1 MPSEEFTAAQ
11 PTPGTDFYTWTFPG
25 APVRIHLHLNVVE
38 RLNREVRRA
47 FESVPS
53 HSVEIGGFLLG
64 TADFFASPIIEIKDF
79 EPFLSEYRGDHK
91 FILSEPDRRKLEKLL
106 GADRPVRADGLTVVG
121 YYRSHI
127 GEGLGLRPEDLAV
140 AQTHFLDPA
149 SVFLLI
155 KPAIDGSVN
164 AGFFFWDN
172 GHIDADFTFL
182 EFPFDERQL
191 SGARVRPTRPL
202 PQETKAPAELPE
214 PEIPPFSDPLA
225 PGDPARDSHRRN
237 PLRGLWYTLFTLLM
251 IALGAIGYQA
261 YNRWSTAAPV
271 PVVSDAPQLALQ
283 VERRGNDL
291 RVSWNRT
298 APTILQARQAVL
310 SIRDGESQR
319 QELRLDLD
327 QLRNGSVLYTPS
339 NSNVQFGLEVTGPD
353 NAKTTETVLALTAA
367 KPSALPSAPI
377 PNARAPYGAVQQAPP
392 PSMRDRKVFSP
403 PDARKNFGE
412 PVRVVLVDPPAQLPA
427 SAAPEGAL
435 LPDVPARTAPAPPIT
450 PTPEPARN
458 RVPEPTALPYTPPQ
472 PLRQVQPV
480 LSANSRAMVVSMVEV
495 EVKVHIDESGRVV
508 SADPLPNAIPV
519 RSFLVSAA
527 RNAALAWR
535 FEPARRGDQQ
545 VSSEMVLKFQ
555 YRPTGH

>member
-1 MPSEEFTAAQ
+1 
-11 PTPGTDFYTWTFPG
+11 
-25 APVRIHLHLNVVE
+25 VVE

-79 EPFLSEYRGDHK
+79 EPFLSEYRADHR
-91 FILSEPDRRKLEKLL
+91 FILSEADRRKLEKLL
-106 GADRPVRADGLTVVG
+106 GSERPARPDGLTIVG

-127 GEGLGLRPEDLAV
+127 GDGLGLRPEDLLV

-149 SVFLLI
+149 SVFLLM
-155 KPAIDGSVN
+155 KPAIDGSVS

-191 SGARVRPTRPL
+191 SGARVRPSRPL
-202 PQETKAPAELPE
+202 PQEIQASAELPE
-214 PEIPPFSDPLA
+214 PAIPAFSDPIA
-225 PGDPARDSHRRN
+225 AGIPARDSHRTN

-261 YNRWSTAAPV
+261 YNRWSTAATV
-271 PVVSDAPQLALQ
+271 PIASDAPQLALQ

-298 APTILQARQAVL
+298 APTILQAKQAVL

-353 NAKTTETVLALTAA
+353 NGKTTESVLALTAV
-367 KPSALPSAPI
+367 KPSALPTTPI
-377 PNARAPYGAVQQAPP
+377 PNARAPYGTVQQAPP
-392 PSMRDRKVFSP
+392 ASMRDRKVFTP
-403 PDARKNFGE
+403 PLAQKNFGE
-412 PVRVVLVDPPAQLPA
+412 PVRVVLVDPPAQLPH
-427 SAAPEGAL
+427 SAAPDAAL
-435 LPDVPARTAPAPPIT
+435 FSDVPARTAPAPPIT
-450 PTPEPARN
+450 PAAEPARN
-458 RVPEPTALPYTPPQ
+458 RPTQPIVPPYTPPQ

-480 LSANSRAMVVSMVEV
+480 LSVNSRAMVATMVEV

-508 SADPLPNAIPV
+508 SADPLPSAIPV
-519 RSFLVSAA
+519 RNFLVAA
-527 RNAALAWR
+527 AHNAALAWR
-535 FEPARRGDQQ
+535 FEPARRGDRP

-555 YRPTGH
+555 YRPASR